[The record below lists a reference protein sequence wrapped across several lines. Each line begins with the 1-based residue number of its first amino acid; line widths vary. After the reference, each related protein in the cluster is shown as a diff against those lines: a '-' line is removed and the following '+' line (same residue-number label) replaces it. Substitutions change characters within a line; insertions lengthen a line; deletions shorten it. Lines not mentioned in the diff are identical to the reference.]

1 MKYKLLIFDM
11 DGTILNTLDDLT
23 DTTNYALMQHKLP
36 THTLEEVRM
45 MVGNGLAMLIEKAVP
60 EGSDQA
66 LKAKVLE
73 TYLSYYKEHCAD
85 KTRPYEGI
93 CETIKKA
100 RDMGYKTAVVSNK
113 TDAAVQSLCEDYFK
127 GLFDASIGDKEGVR
141 RKPYPDSV
149 EAVLEMLKVDK
160 ADAVYIGDSDVD
172 IMTAK
177 NSGLDLIGVSWGF
190 RGRDFL
196 KEHGAQ
202 TIIDKAEQLFDFI

>member
-45 MVGNGLAMLIEKAVP
+45 MVGNGLAVLIEKAVP
-60 EGSDQA
+60 EGSDQV
-66 LKAKVLE
+66 LKDKVLA

-85 KTRPYEGI
+85 KTRPYDGI
-93 CETIKKA
+93 CETIQKA

-127 GLFDASIGDKEGVR
+127 GLFDVSIGDKEGVR

-160 ADAVYIGDSDVD
+160 TDAVYIGDSDVD

-196 KEHGAQ
+196 NEHGAQ
-202 TIIDKAEQLFDFI
+202 IIIDRAEQLFDFI

>member
-45 MVGNGLAMLIEKAVP
+45 MVGNGLAVLIEKAVP
-60 EGSDQA
+60 EGSDQV
-66 LKAKVLE
+66 LKDKVLA

-85 KTRPYEGI
+85 KSRPYEGI
-93 CETIKKA
+93 CEMIQKA

-141 RKPYPDSV
+141 RKPYPDGV

-160 ADAVYIGDSDVD
+160 TDAVYIGDSDVD

-202 TIIDKAEQLFDFI
+202 IIIDRAEQIFDFI